1 MRLWRVSNYADLSGE
16 GGRRVAARWH
26 ERGQPAVYLAEHS
39 ALALLETLVHLD
51 IDPDELPSHYQLLT
65 VEAPDALAV
74 EELTEAEL
82 AARIGDWR
90 NAPQETRQLTH
101 TWFGERRTALLR
113 VPSVIVPTAFNYL
126 LNPLHPEAARIVVVA
141 RQKAEFDARLF
152 ERITPAGG
160 R

>member
-26 ERGQPAVYLAEHS
+26 ERGRPAVYLAEHP

-65 VEAPDALAV
+65 VDVPDGVAV
-74 EELTEAEL
+74 EDLAEAEL
-82 AARIGDWR
+82 AARVADWR
-90 NAPQETRQLTH
+90 RAPDGTRKLTRA
-101 TWFGERRTALLR
+101 WFDERRTALLR
-113 VPSVIVPTAFNYL
+113 VPSVIVPAAFNYL
-126 LNPLHPEAARIVVVA
+126 LNPLHLEAARVAIVA
-141 RQKAEFDARLF
+141 RQRAELDARLF
-152 ERITPAGG
+152 GRVTPAVG

>member
-26 ERGQPAVYLAEHS
+26 ERGRPAVYLAEHP

-65 VEAPDALAV
+65 VQVADAVAV
-74 EELTEAEL
+74 EELSEAAL
-82 AARIGDWR
+82 AALTTNWR
-90 NAPQETRQLTH
+90 HAPHDTRTLTRA
-101 TWFGERRTALLR
+101 WFGERRTALLR
-113 VPSVIVPTAFNYL
+113 VPSAIVPAAFNYL
-126 LNPLHPEAARIVVVA
+126 LNPLHPDAARISVLA
-141 RQKAEFDARLF
+141 RQTAEFDTRLF
-152 ERITPAGG
+152 TRFTPAGG

>member
-26 ERGQPAVYLAEHS
+26 QRGRPAVYLAEHP
-39 ALALLETLVHLD
+39 ALALLETLVHLE

-65 VEAPDALAV
+65 VEAPDALAL

-82 AARIGDWR
+82 AARIVNWR
-90 NAPQETRQLTH
+90 HATEQTRMLTRA
-101 TWFGERRTALLR
+101 WFDERRTALMR
-113 VPSVIVPTAFNYL
+113 VPSAIVPAAVNYL
-126 LNPLHPEAARIVVVA
+126 LNPLHPDAARISIVE
-141 RQKAEFDARLF
+141 RQAVQYDARLF
-152 ERITPAGG
+152 GRFTRAGG

>member
-26 ERGQPAVYLAEHS
+26 ERGRPAVYLAEHP
-39 ALALLETLVHLD
+39 ALALLETLVHLE

-65 VEAPDALAV
+65 VEAPHAVAV

-82 AARIGDWR
+82 AARIVNWR
-90 NAPQETRQLTH
+90 RTPEHTRMLTRA
-101 TWFGERRTALLR
+101 WFDERRTALLR
-113 VPSVIVPTAFNYL
+113 VPSAIVPAAFNYL
-126 LNPLHPEAARIVVVA
+126 FNPLHPDAARIAVVA
-141 RQKAEFDARLF
+141 RQTAEFDTRLF
-152 ERITPAGG
+152 GRFIPAGG